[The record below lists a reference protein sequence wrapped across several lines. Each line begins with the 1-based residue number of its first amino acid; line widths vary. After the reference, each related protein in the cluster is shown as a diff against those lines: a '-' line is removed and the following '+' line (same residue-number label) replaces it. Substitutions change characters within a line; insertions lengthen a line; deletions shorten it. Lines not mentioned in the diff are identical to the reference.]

1 MRLLLDTSVLIW
13 WLAESPRLG
22 RKTLSAIR
30 AADSEVWISA
40 ASAWEIAVKARTGRP
55 LYKQSPEKW
64 LGPELERNRFRP
76 LSISFQHALE
86 VASLPLH
93 HGDPFDRLLIAQARI
108 ESMITVTA
116 DEKFE
121 SYGIPLINAT
131 E

>member
-1 MRLLLDTSVLIW
+1 VNLLLDTSVLIW
-13 WLAESPRLG
+13 WLTESPRLG
-22 RKTLSAIR
+22 REAISAIG
-30 AADSEVWISA
+30 AADSEIWISA
-40 ASAWEIAVKARTGRP
+40 ASAWEIAVKARAGRP

-64 LGPELERNRFRP
+64 FGPELERNRFRP
-76 LSISFQHALE
+76 LAITVQHALE

-108 ESMITVTA
+108 ESMVMVTA

-121 SYGIPLINAT
+121 SYGIPLIDAT